1 MDFLRFNPKLWA
13 SVVFTAGALAHGSA
27 QTQPSDGSIIFSKPA
42 DNGAGSTSSLELPDE
57 TSGQPFRGLN
67 TGPSQQFPL
76 PQVDANTALQK
87 ELEDRKNWTL
97 MTPEEIM
104 GVQTPEQ
111 IFGLTDQDPDKNL
124 SPEERYLKRQ
134 ENAEMAA
141 ETNALGGANG
151 WEHKDLGLFDRPDTS
166 DPFSPQ
172 YKQTDSS
179 TFSRIFNPAQ
189 NSLFGPKQASS
200 KMASM
205 SSSSSSTAK
214 QAKEEEEEMARFRAL
229 IGEVPPPNPSP
240 TPVLP
245 VSSPSLQP
253 LSQFDALGH
262 PVEIKDS
269 DPSKPNELNSLA
281 QFTGEYIPPK
291 KTKKPSWEPQPPPW
305 LSDSST
311 PPNTPPVRKFY

>member
-1 MDFLRFNPKLWA
+1 MDFLRFNLKLWA
-13 SVVFTAGALAHGSA
+13 SVVFTAGALAHCSA
-27 QTQPSDGSIIFSKPA
+27 QTQPSDGSVIFSKPV
-42 DNGAGSTSSLELPDE
+42 DNGAGPASSLELPDA

-67 TGPSQQFPL
+67 AGPSEHFPL

-111 IFGLTDQDPDKNL
+111 IFGLTEQDPDKNL

-134 ENAEMAA
+134 EKAETAA

-189 NSLFGPKQASS
+189 NSLFGQKSASS
-200 KMASM
+200 KMASV
-205 SSSSSSTAK
+205 SSSSMAK
-214 QAKEEEEEMARFRAL
+214 EAKEEEEEMARFRAL
-229 IGEVPPPNPSP
+229 IGEVPPPSLSP
-240 TPVLP
+240 TPALP
-245 VSSPSLQP
+245 VASPSLQP

-262 PVEIKDS
+262 PVESKES
-269 DPSKPNELNSLA
+269 DLSKPNELTTLA
-281 QFTGEYIPPK
+281 RFTGQYTPPK
-291 KTKKPSWEPQPPPW
+291 KIKKPSWEPQAPPW
-305 LSDSST
+305 LSDGST
-311 PPNTPPVRKFY
+311 PPTTPPVRKFY

>member
-1 MDFLRFNPKLWA
+1 MDFLRFNLKLWA
-13 SVVFTAGALAHGSA
+13 SVVFTAGAFTYCSA
-27 QTQPSDGSIIFSKPA
+27 QTQPSDGSVIFSKPA
-42 DNGAGSTSSLELPDE
+42 DNGAGPASSLELPDE
-57 TSGQPFRGLN
+57 ASGQPFRGLN
-67 TGPSQQFPL
+67 AGPSEQFPL
-76 PQVDANTALQK
+76 PQVDANAALQK

-111 IFGLTDQDPDKNL
+111 IFGLTEQDPDKNL

-134 ENAEMAA
+134 ENAETAA

-189 NSLFGPKQASS
+189 NSLFGQKPASS
-200 KMASM
+200 KMASV
-205 SSSSSSTAK
+205 SSSSMAK
-214 QAKEEEEEMARFRAL
+214 EAKEEEEEMARFRAL
-229 IGEVPPPNPSP
+229 IGEVPPPNLSP
-240 TPVLP
+240 TPALP
-245 VSSPSLQP
+245 VASPSLQP

-262 PVEIKDS
+262 PLESKES
-269 DPSKPNELNSLA
+269 DLSKPNELTSLA
-281 QFTGEYIPPK
+281 QFTGEYRPPK
-291 KTKKPSWEPQPPPW
+291 KTKKPSWEPQAPPW
-305 LSDSST
+305 LSDGST
-311 PPNTPPVRKFY
+311 PPTTPPVRKFY